1 MKKSKDKEEKISEN
15 LKAEEKTTVETEAE
29 NQGTETDESP
39 EVPVKEIIE
48 EVAEETEEE
57 KLRAKVAELEDRI
70 LRNSAEFENYKKRTA
85 RHYDDMVKFANE
97 KTISEMLEIVDN
109 FDRALSQKEEELELA
124 SFKQGIALINS
135 QMHDLLNRY
144 NVTPIESLGKPFD
157 PNFHEAMM
165 QVESDEFEEGCV
177 AFEMSKGY
185 VMGNKVIRHAK
196 VGVAKAKQEE
206 TEEK

>member
-1 MKKSKDKEEKISEN
+1 MKKSKEKKEKKSED
-15 LKAEEKTTVETEAE
+15 LKTEENASVEAEVDDSEVDSDDSTEVMAEEIV
-29 NQGTETDESP
+29 
-39 EVPVKEIIE
+39 E

-57 KLRAKVAELEDRI
+57 KLRAKVAELEERI

-85 RHYDDMVKFANE
+85 RQYDDMVKFANE

-109 FDRALSQKEEELELA
+109 FDRALSQKNEELELE
-124 SFKQGIALINS
+124 SFKEGIALINS
-135 QMHDLLNRY
+135 QMHDLLHRY
-144 NVTPIESLGKPFD
+144 NVKPIESLGKPFD
-157 PNFHEAMM
+157 PNLHEAMM

-185 VMGNKVIRHAK
+185 LMGDKVIRHAK